1 MQPVAYV
8 RPPLDTAF
16 TCARPLLRHMAAT
29 YAAVAC
35 GGLCPCATAFGTQL
49 TVVWSPLAHGRQH
62 VAAAWA
68 TSAALGLGYRYFQV
82 ISSNS
87 GDAVKIRAVG
97 DAEFLNWCMRVWHV
111 RSDAQRRGRLGSV
124 EPVQEWRGL
133 RCMLSGFLLLLLLLL
148 APLLRLS
155 RHLLAV
161 PRQVRCTNANYC
173 STDGVTIV
181 ITDSGA
187 SGNTDFILSQHAFS
201 RMGQNAD
208 AGASLLSLG
217 VVGIEYRS
225 YPNKNITF
233 KIDQSSNLY
242 YFAFQIWY
250 QQGNKDITAVQL
262 CEVLQPDGFFRYVMI
277 YPTDFGFTTAD

>member
-1 MQPVAYV
+1 
-8 RPPLDTAF
+8 
-16 TCARPLLRHMAAT
+16 MAAT

-35 GGLCPCATAFGTQL
+35 GGLCPCATAFGTWL
-49 TVVWSPLAHGRQH
+49 TVVWSPLVHGRQH
-62 VAAAWA
+62 MAAAWA
-68 TSAALGLGYRYFQV
+68 TSAALGLGCRQCGRYDCSLLLWCTHAAWCNRCRKQIHRPFQV

-87 GDAVKIRAVG
+87 GDAVKIRVVG

-133 RCMLSGFLLLLLLLL
+133 RCMLSGFLLLFLLLLL

-217 VVGIEYRS
+217 VVGIEYRRCVFIS
-225 YPNKNITF
+225 
-233 KIDQSSNLY
+233 
-242 YFAFQIWY
+242 A
-250 QQGNKDITAVQL
+250 
-262 CEVLQPDGFFRYVMI
+262 
-277 YPTDFGFTTAD
+277 DFSTTADSVKNMKALLMFML